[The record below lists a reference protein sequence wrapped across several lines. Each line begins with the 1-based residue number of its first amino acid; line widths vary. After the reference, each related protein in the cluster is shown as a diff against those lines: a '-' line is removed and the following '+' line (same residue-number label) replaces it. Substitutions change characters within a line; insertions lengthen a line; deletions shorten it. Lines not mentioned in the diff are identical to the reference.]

1 MIGATKNYKMQ
12 QNIVDEFLAK
22 NDPYQKTEVPPF
34 DLRGYAAFIKRNNLK
49 ARDITP
55 EMMEQFKR

>member
-1 MIGATKNYKMQ
+1 MQ
-12 QNIVDEFLAK
+12 QKIVDEFLAK
-22 NDPYQKTEVPPF
+22 NDPYQKTKVPPF
-34 DLRGYAAFIKRNNLK
+34 DMRGYAAFIKRNNLK